1 MKRTTNKKLQKEVL
15 FNKKGNK
22 IMKNN
27 KAYEAIVNKIWNMYY
42 TDEKSVEQ
50 IVKIVCGVNE
60 SEVKKMLG
68 IKEVKKA

>member
-1 MKRTTNKKLQKEVL
+1 
-15 FNKKGNK
+15 
-22 IMKNN
+22 MKNN